1 MIRTLVVEK
10 SGVARLGIRSL
21 LGAQAKEMEIDEAP
35 SVAVLLE
42 KLAQRY
48 YELIIVEPALCRG
61 MGLTLVR
68 QLHEACPWA
77 PILVFTELDELSFG
91 ADAIR
96 SGAKGYLMKTC
107 HRDEFRRA
115 VKRVGAGQLYL
126 SDALAAEF
134 ASRVRRYDRRN
145 KPHDS
150 FSLREFQVFSMTVC
164 GMTAV
169 ESAHLL
175 QMSTEAVRGFRDS
188 VMSRLQ
194 VSTAQDL
201 VEYAHSQRLV
211 DDCNW
216 TCSALWSGR
225 YDQGCVA
232 SPAARAPVAAPFVSR
247 PHAAI
252 QSASSAAM
260 MGFEMR

>member
-1 MIRTLVVEK
+1 MIRTLVVEE
-10 SGVARLGIRSL
+10 SNVARLGIRSL
-21 LGAQAKEMEIDEAP
+21 LGAQAKELEIDEAP
-35 SVAVLLE
+35 SVAALLE

-48 YELIIVEPALCRG
+48 YELIIVEPAVSRG

-68 QLHEACPWA
+68 QLREACPWA
-77 PILVFTELDELSFG
+77 AILVFTELDELSFG
-91 ADAIR
+91 VDAIR
-96 SGAKGYLMKTC
+96 NGARGYLMKTC

-115 VKRVGAGQLYL
+115 VKRVGAGQVYL
-126 SDALAAEF
+126 SKALAAEF
-134 ASRVRRYDRRN
+134 ANRVRRYDRRN

-150 FSLREFQVFSMTVC
+150 FSQREFQIFSMTVC

-175 QMSTEAVRGFRDS
+175 QMSTEAVRGFRNS
-188 VMSRLQ
+188 VMARLQ
-194 VSTAQDL
+194 ASTAQDL

-211 DDCNW
+211 DDCRW
-216 TCSALWSGR
+216 TCGALWSGR

-232 SPAARAPVAAPFVSR
+232 SPAARAPFASR
-247 PHAAI
+247 PYAAI
-252 QSASSAAM
+252 QSARSAAM

>member
-1 MIRTLVVEK
+1 MIRTLVVEG

-21 LGAQAKEMEIDEAP
+21 LGAQAQELEIDQAA

-42 KLAQRY
+42 KLAERY
-48 YELIIVEPALCRG
+48 YELIIVEPALCAG
-61 MGLTLVR
+61 TGTKLVR
-68 QLHEACPWA
+68 QLREACPWA
-77 PILVFTELDELSFG
+77 AILVFTELDELSFG
-91 ADAIR
+91 VDAIR
-96 SGAKGYLMKTC
+96 SGARGYLMKTC
-107 HRDEFRRA
+107 QRDEFRRA
-115 VKRVGAGQLYL
+115 VKRVGAGQVYL
-126 SDALAAEF
+126 SQALAAEF
-134 ASRVRRYDRRN
+134 ANRVRRYDRRN

-150 FSLREFQVFSMTVC
+150 FSQREFQIFSMMVC

-194 VSTAQDL
+194 ASTAQDL
-201 VEYAHSQRLV
+201 VEYAHSQGLM
-211 DDCNW
+211 DDCSW
-216 TCSALWSGR
+216 ICSALWSGR

-232 SPAARAPVAAPFVSR
+232 SPY
-247 PHAAI
+247 AAI

-260 MGFEMR
+260 TGFEMR